1 VLSSAAAA
9 GVVVESSKTMKG
21 ECWGI
26 SRADQDIT
34 LVDDASSLEGTRC
47 VDTAASASAVLS
59 YLVLTPVSRA
69 ALSELMRDAI
79 VKAGL
84 PGKCN
89 SHRLRKAMLRRLAE
103 AGATEKQIA
112 AWSGHKTLREIER
125 YTRAA
130 DQKRLAQ
137 DAMKKR

>member
-1 VLSSAAAA
+1 
-9 GVVVESSKTMKG
+9 
-21 ECWGI
+21 
-26 SRADQDIT
+26 
-34 LVDDASSLEGTRC
+34 
-47 VDTAASASAVLS
+47 
-59 YLVLTPVSRA
+59 
-69 ALSELMRDAI
+69 

-112 AWSGHKTLREIER
+112 PWSGHKTLREIER

>member
-1 VLSSAAAA
+1 
-9 GVVVESSKTMKG
+9 
-21 ECWGI
+21 
-26 SRADQDIT
+26 
-34 LVDDASSLEGTRC
+34 
-47 VDTAASASAVLS
+47 
-59 YLVLTPVSRA
+59 
-69 ALSELMRDAI
+69 
-79 VKAGL
+79 
-84 PGKCN
+84 
-89 SHRLRKAMLRRLAE
+89 MLRRLAE

>member
-1 VLSSAAAA
+1 LALALKAYPAKGLSLI
-9 GVVVESSKTMKG
+9 GQENGKP
-21 ECWGI
+21 
-26 SRADQDIT
+26 
-34 LVDDASSLEGTRC
+34 L
-47 VDTAASASAVLS
+47 
-59 YLVLTPVSRA
+59 SRA

-84 PGKCN
+84 AGKCN
-89 SHRLRKAMLRRLAE
+89 SHGLRKAMLRRLAE

-125 YTRAA
+125 AQAA